1 MRNDRMN
8 DQDYDNFKKKGLR
21 VEVRNNNVTKAWRK
35 LKRLLQ
41 SEGVNLELRRRQYYE
56 KPSERRRRE
65 KDMARK
71 RWLKKKA
78 EIENKW

>member
-1 MRNDRMN
+1 MYNNNDEH
-8 DQDYDNFKKKGLR
+8 DYENFKKKGLR

-35 LKRLLQ
+35 LKRLIQ
-41 SEGVNLELRRRQYYE
+41 SEGVNLELRKRQYYE

-71 RWLKKKA
+71 RWLKKKE
-78 EIENKW
+78 EIDSRW

>member
-56 KPSERRRRE
+56 KPSETARRNRRRAERRE
-65 KDMARK
+65 SMNRS
-71 RWLKKKA
+71 R
-78 EIENKW
+78 

>member
-8 DQDYDNFKKKGLR
+8 NQDYDNFKKKGLR

-41 SEGVNLELRRRQYYE
+41 SEGINLELRRRQHYE

-71 RWLKKKA
+71 RWLKKKS

>member
-8 DQDYDNFKKKGLR
+8 DQDYENFKKKGLR

>member
-41 SEGVNLELRRRQYYE
+41 SEGVNLELRRSQYYE

-71 RWLKKKA
+71 RWIKKKA

>member
-71 RWLKKKA
+71 RWIKQKA

>member
-35 LKRLLQ
+35 LKRLIQ

>member
-1 MRNDRMN
+1 MQNEY
-8 DQDYDNFKKKGLR
+8 DYENFKKKGLR

-35 LKRLLQ
+35 LKRLIQ

-56 KPSERRRRE
+56 KPSEKRRRE

-71 RWLKKKA
+71 RWLKRKE
-78 EIENKW
+78 EIDNRW

>member
-1 MRNDRMN
+1 MN

-56 KPSERRRRE
+56 KPSETARRNRRRAERRE
-65 KDMARK
+65 SMNRS
-71 RWLKKKA
+71 R
-78 EIENKW
+78 

>member
-8 DQDYDNFKKKGLR
+8 NQNYDNFKKKGLR

-41 SEGVNLELRRRQYYE
+41 SEGINLELRRRQHYE

-71 RWLKKKA
+71 RWLKKKS

>member
-1 MRNDRMN
+1 MN

>member
-8 DQDYDNFKKKGLR
+8 NQDYDNFKKNGLR

-41 SEGVNLELRRRQYYE
+41 SEGINLELRRRQHYE

-71 RWLKKKA
+71 RWLKKKS

>member
-1 MRNDRMN
+1 MN

-71 RWLKKKA
+71 RWIKKKA

>member
-8 DQDYDNFKKKGLR
+8 NQNYDNFKKNGLR

>member
-1 MRNDRMN
+1 MN

-35 LKRLLQ
+35 LKRLIQ

>member
-71 RWLKKKA
+71 RWIKKKA